1 MVRLVKQ
8 LLLSWAANALALA
21 VVTGALDGVTVDSTG
36 ALIRAALLFGVL
48 NTILKPILRALTL
61 PLAFLTLGVIWF
73 GVSMLM
79 LKLTD
84 LLVAGFHIHGFVTLF
99 WATVIV
105 WAVNVLLD
113 FGPGP
118 WRGTRRD

>member
-1 MVRLVKQ
+1 MVRLAKQ
-8 LLLSWAANALALA
+8 LVLSWAANALALA
-21 VVTGALDGVTVDSTG
+21 VVTGALDGVTADSTG
-36 ALIRAALLFGVL
+36 ALLRAALLFGVL
-48 NTILKPILRALTL
+48 NTVLKPLLRALTL
-61 PLAFLTLGVIWF
+61 PLAFLTLGLIWF

-84 LLVAGFHIHGFVTLF
+84 LIVGGFHIHGFVTLF

-105 WAVNVLLD
+105 WAVNVVLD
-113 FGPGP
+113 FVPGP

>member
-61 PLAFLTLGVIWF
+61 PLAFLTLGLIWF